1 MRIRAG
7 YQNINIQRDRK
18 GKMAYHINDD
28 AISLEDLRKRIEE
41 TDLVPSRIQLLEGI
55 KIKFQTLEQQG
66 IPSLARLRHE
76 LKSPKR
82 IEALARATGI
92 DTEYLILLRREI
104 ESYFPK
110 PFALK
115 DFDWL
120 PKEVI
125 DKLSDKNIR
134 NTADL
139 YEAARSGM
147 DIDGVDEGTLEELF
161 RLADLTRVQWISPK
175 AARMLL
181 DAGYDNTRK
190 LAEADAEV
198 LCDALLRVNEGDRY
212 FKGRIG
218 LRDVKRLIFSAR
230 YVLS

>member
-7 YQNINIQRDRK
+7 HQKVNIQRDRK

-28 AISLEDLRKRIEE
+28 AVSLEDLRKRIEE

-55 KIKFQTLEQQG
+55 KIKFQKLEQQG
-66 IPSLARLRHE
+66 IPSLALLRHE

-82 IEALARATGI
+82 IEALVRATGI
-92 DTEYLILLRREI
+92 DIEYLILLRREI

-110 PFALK
+110 PVALK
-115 DFDWL
+115 EFDWL

-134 NTADL
+134 NTSDL
-139 YEAARSGM
+139 YEAARSGIN
-147 DIDGVDEGTLEELF
+147 IDGVDAGTLEALF

-181 DAGYDNTRK
+181 DAGYDNTQK
-190 LAEADAEV
+190 LAAADAEV

-218 LRDVKRLIFSAR
+218 LRDVKRLIFSAS
-230 YVLS
+230 YVQS